1 VEKSRYFSTE
11 KWIEKML
18 YIYTTKHY
26 SAMKNKDVKKFPGE
40 WVELENIILS
50 EDIPDSERCTWYVLI
65 YNWTLSIKCRIY
77 ILQPT
82 DPKKLGN
89 NEVLREGV

>member
-1 VEKSRYFSTE
+1 
-11 KWIEKML
+11 ML